1 MKYCQRG
8 SATERMNSK
17 KSLSIKLMATIF
29 ILKTIQFKITAWLS
43 WFRTII
49 ISTTYYTTW
58 NHSYHM
64 IIMKSYHFNSNIR
77 NFLKNPS
84 ILGCEEDALH
94 CLWCH
99 KSLST
104 SSLQLP
110 KHYSIFSKTPILP
123 TSLDSSTMANIFLKF
138 SR

>member
-1 MKYCQRG
+1 
-8 SATERMNSK
+8 
-17 KSLSIKLMATIF
+17 
-29 ILKTIQFKITAWLS
+29 
-43 WFRTII
+43 
-49 ISTTYYTTW
+49 
-58 NHSYHM
+58 M
-64 IIMKSYHFNSNIR
+64 IIVKSYHFNNRVWNLI
-77 NFLKNPS
+77 KNPS

-110 KHYSIFSKTPILP
+110 KHYSVFSKTPILP
-123 TSLDSSTMANIFLKF
+123 TSLDSSAIANIFLKF